1 MPITDWPQTERPRE
15 KLLKYGVQALSEAE
29 LLAIF
34 LRTGVKGQTAV
45 DIARDLL
52 AEFAGLRNIL
62 AADQKEFCSR
72 RGLGLVKFVE
82 LQAIMEMS
90 RRCLHEI
97 LKKSDVVVNSEHTK
111 LYLTS
116 RLRHYQREVF
126 ACLFLDTRHRIIE
139 YEEIFYGTIDCA
151 NVHPR
156 EVVKR
161 ALQLNA
167 AAVILAHNHPSGV
180 VEASLADREITQR
193 LIKALGLID
202 VRVLDHMIVGE
213 GSVLSFAE
221 SGLIF

>member
-1 MPITDWPQTERPRE
+1 MAITDWPQTERPRE
-15 KLLKYGVQALSEAE
+15 KLLKYGAQALSEAE

-34 LRTGVKGQTAV
+34 LRTGVKGHTAV

-52 AEFAGLRNIL
+52 TEFDGLRNIL
-62 AADQKEFCSR
+62 AADQKDFCSR
-72 RGLGLVKFVE
+72 RGLGLVKFAQ
-82 LQAIMEMS
+82 LQAVMEMS
-90 RRCLHEI
+90 RRCLHEM
-97 LKKSDVVVNSEHTK
+97 LKKSDVMVNSEYTK

-126 ACLFLDTRHRIIE
+126 SCLFLDTRHRIIE

-180 VEASLADREITQR
+180 VEASAADREITQR
-193 LIKALGLID
+193 LIKALGLIE

-221 SGLIF
+221 LGFI

>member
-1 MPITDWPQTERPRE
+1 MAITDWPATERPRE
-15 KLLKYGVQALSEAE
+15 KLLKYGAHALSEAE

-52 AEFAGLRNIL
+52 TEFEGLRNIL
-62 AADQKEFCSR
+62 AADQKAFCRR
-72 RGLGLVKFVE
+72 RGLGLVKFVQ
-82 LQAIMEMS
+82 LQAVMEMS
-90 RRCLHEI
+90 RRCLHEV
-97 LKKSDVVVNSEHTK
+97 LKKSDVVVNSENTK

-139 YEEIFYGTIDCA
+139 YEEIFWGTIDCA
-151 NVHPR
+151 SIHPR

-180 VEASLADREITQR
+180 VEASLADREITRR

-202 VRVLDHMIVGE
+202 VRVLDHMIIGE

-221 SGLIF
+221 LGFI